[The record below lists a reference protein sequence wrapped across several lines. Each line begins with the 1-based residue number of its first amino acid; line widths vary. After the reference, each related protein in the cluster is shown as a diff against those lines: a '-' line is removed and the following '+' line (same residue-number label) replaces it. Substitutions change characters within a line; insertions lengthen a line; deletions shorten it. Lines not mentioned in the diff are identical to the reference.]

1 MIRKLLITMMVV
13 ASVVVLQAQ
22 SDFARGFSSGA
33 GMAGNVSYSFGSPFH
48 TLITADDFTVSEGV
62 MHAQLIRVDME
73 LEGRRNDPDV
83 APQVVKESTGFFRG
97 YEGENISFDGTMLN
111 VFPAGYYDSTSY
123 EALHYNWN
131 AQFNYDSVT
140 TLVLDVK
147 SLYEY
152 FDTLYLDSTVLAD
165 YAYSGLHLDPAQHQP
180 LHGGL
185 NSYFFNLDGD
195 ANDTTYH
202 YFVNLCGGLVKD
214 GDGND
219 YPSVFVGYAPQRY
232 CWTVRNMRNTHDSEG
247 NEIPNMI
254 YHSQQFPDEAENL
267 ERYGRLYTWY
277 AAVGLPENSTE
288 EPSVTQ
294 NGGFVTGICPKGW
307 HIPNAEN
314 LGSLIVYEGSDLMS
328 EQFWLRPGSNSTGF
342 DARPAGEYSFHTDRF
357 ENLLGQTHYW
367 STVTE
372 SYTSRRVCSIHY
384 GCNIVSEGNKD
395 IRSGV
400 SVRCVKNQIYDRNGN
415 ELND

>member
-73 LEGRRNDPDV
+73 LEGCQNQLSTT
-83 APQVVKESTGFFRG
+83 PQYVKDTTGFFHG
-97 YEGENISFDGTMLN
+97 YSGEDMLFN
-111 VFPAGYYDSTSY
+111 GQRVSVFPAGHYDSTSY
-123 EALHYNWN
+123 EFLHYNWDS
-131 AQFNYDSVT
+131 QLNYDSIT
-140 TLVLDVK
+140 TLVMEIHPI
-147 SLYEY
+147 YEL
-152 FDTLYLDSTVLAD
+152 FDTLYLDSTQLAD
-165 YAYSGLHLDPAQHQP
+165 YAFTTLRMDPTLHEP
-180 LHGGL
+180 LHGGPNKYML
-185 NSYFFNLDGD
+185 HTEGHGCDSIHHF
-195 ANDTTYH
+195 
-202 YFVNLCGGLVKD
+202 FVNLCGGLVKD

-254 YHSQQFPDEAENL
+254 YHSQQFPNEAENL

-314 LGSLIVYEGSDLMS
+314 LGSLIVYEGSELMS

-367 STVTE
+367 SIVTE
-372 SYTSRRVCSIHY
+372 SYTSRRVASIHY
-384 GCNIVSEGNKD
+384 GCNIVSEGIKD
-395 IRSGV
+395 IRSGG